1 VAAGA
6 VVPEEPGRL
15 LLQAV
20 VGETHPPGGQRQ
32 GRPVRE
38 DQHGRRADRAQGGP
52 HGVRRLRRPLR
63 RRRQALPRPAC
74 RYVPA
79 LSCLLQNQN
88 GRRRTACVAAMCML
102 VRRRIKLVFFFHRS
116 RSSEG
121 PSGHGGWRG
130 GGGGGGPRDRRRL
143 HAGVRGR
150 RGRQGPCRRRPLGVS
165 GNRHQHPLLPP
176 IRSFAHTTTRP
187 RHPGH
192 SHRIPVSRA
201 RVPSR
206 PCPPQDVRG
215 HRQEAARAQE
225 LRRAG
230 LVGDGESPWGP

>member
-1 VAAGA
+1 DAGGGDHGVARPARSRRGGPGQRPRAQPRPPGLLRPAFRFGRRQGGARRGLCLRYPGRQWEQCLQGKGQASGRGAGGGVAAGA

-74 RYVPA
+74 R
-79 LSCLLQNQN
+79 
-88 GRRRTACVAAMCML
+88 
-102 VRRRIKLVFFFHRS
+102 
-116 RSSEG
+116 SEG

-150 RGRQGPCRRRPLGVS
+150 RGRQGPCRRRPLG
-165 GNRHQHPLLPP
+165 
-176 IRSFAHTTTRP
+176 
-187 RHPGH
+187 
-192 SHRIPVSRA
+192 
-201 RVPSR
+201 
-206 PCPPQDVRG
+206 DVRG

-230 LVGDGESPWGP
+230 LVGD